1 MAFIGTEAVKR
12 QCSGLNGGI
21 SACFSFFS
29 CAIHFWGATSGVRLA
44 VWFLPFSIF
53 SPIFSN
59 NILPAFLKTDLT
71 LSLDMCIPSEGHLH
85 RLALPLDTSMA
96 AQSDQKSAGSR
107 NPGLILEERK
117 PSNPKIIFSSK
128 SFRKFPFVYAL
139 STNSL
144 FHPEEPLLQKI
155 N

>member
-1 MAFIGTEAVKR
+1 MAVLRSEWGHFCLLLFLQLR
-12 QCSGLNGGI
+12 HS
-21 SACFSFFS
+21 
-29 CAIHFWGATSGVRLA
+29 FWGATSGVRLA
-44 VWFLPFSIF
+44 VCFSPFSSF

-59 NILPAFLKTDLT
+59 NVLPAFLKTDLM
-71 LSLDMCIPSEGHLH
+71 LSLDTCIPSGGHLH

-107 NPGLILEERK
+107 NPGLILKELK
-117 PSNPKIIFSSK
+117 PSNPKIFSSK

-155 N
+155 NKPKLPLCETEF